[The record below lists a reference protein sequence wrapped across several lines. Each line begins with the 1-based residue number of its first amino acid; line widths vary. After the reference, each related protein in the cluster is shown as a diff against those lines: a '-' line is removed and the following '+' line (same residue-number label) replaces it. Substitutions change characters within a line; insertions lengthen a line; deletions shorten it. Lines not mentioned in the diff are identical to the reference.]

1 MQLTEQLNSLTQE
14 SFNNS
19 TGQSFMLHRA
29 ESIKHYKAND
39 NAEQSYST
47 NSSKGN
53 KSTWVFNKG
62 RNN

>member
-39 NAEQSYST
+39 NAE
-47 NSSKGN
+47 
-53 KSTWVFNKG
+53 
-62 RNN
+62 